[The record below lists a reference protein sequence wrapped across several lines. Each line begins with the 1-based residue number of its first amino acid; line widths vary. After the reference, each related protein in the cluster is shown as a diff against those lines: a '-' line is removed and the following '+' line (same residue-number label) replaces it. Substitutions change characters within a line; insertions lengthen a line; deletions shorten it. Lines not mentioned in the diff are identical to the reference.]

1 MELSVALSRACP
13 DDDLHNRKE
22 HMSTEF
28 TRHIIAQNAIHNM
41 IKNETKT
48 TIAYIIQIEDDY
60 AWGGWHIHEAFE
72 SSLEANEAYEALKT
86 EKKHRLIKQTTV
98 TEVIG

>member
-1 MELSVALSRACP
+1 
-13 DDDLHNRKE
+13 
-22 HMSTEF
+22 MST
-28 TRHIIAQNAIHNM
+28 
-41 IKNETKT
+41 ETKT

-60 AWGGWHIHEAFE
+60 AWGGWRIHEAFE

-86 EKKHRLIKQTTV
+86 KSKMHRLIKQTTV